1 MSASQN
7 HIPPLPPPRLL
18 LLLISPLHPL
28 FSLLLL
34 LSCVAKAAAL
44 CSGVELKA
52 LWGFRKA

>member
-7 HIPPLPPPRLL
+7 HIPPLPPPRLP

-28 FSLLLL
+28 FSLLL